1 MLRLSRKHYGPAERC
16 RAVGDEEQM
25 KKSGKNI
32 TKARQA
38 VENRAYPLQEA
49 VPLLQK
55 VKYAKFDETVEITM
69 RLGVDPKHAD
79 QMVRGTVVLP
89 HGLGKSKRVL
99 VIASGDKI
107 REAEQAGADFVGG
120 EEMVEKINKE
130 NWTDFDALIATPDVM
145 KSVGRLGKV
154 LGPKGLMPNPK
165 TGTVTFDV
173 AKAVQEV
180 KAGKVE
186 FRTDKTALVHVPV
199 GKISFSPDKLIE
211 NANVL
216 ITSVLRAKP
225 TVAKGKYVKG
235 CYLSSSMGPGIAVDI
250 SAVEA
255 AAKA

>member
-1 MLRLSRKHYGPAERC
+1 MARKI
-16 RAVGDEEQM
+16 
-25 KKSGKNI
+25 SKNLA
-32 TKARQA
+32 KARA
-38 VENRAYPLQEA
+38 LVEPRPYVLADA

-55 VKYAKFDETVEITM
+55 AKYAKFDETVDLTL

-89 HGLGKSKRVL
+89 NGLGKSKKVL
-99 VIASGDKI
+99 VIASGEKTK
-107 REAEQAGADFVGG
+107 EAEQAGADFVGG

-165 TGTVTFDV
+165 TGIVTFDV
-173 AKAVQEV
+173 ARAVQEV

-186 FRTDKTALVHVPV
+186 FRTDKTSLVHVPV
-199 GKISFSPDKLIE
+199 GKISFAPEKLIE
-211 NANVL
+211 NATVL
-216 ITSVLRAKP
+216 ITSVVKAKP
-225 TVAKGKYVKG
+225 AAAKGKYVKG
-235 CYLSSSMGPGIAVDI
+235 CYLSSSMGPGIALDT

-255 AAKA
+255 AAKV

>member
-1 MLRLSRKHYGPAERC
+1 
-16 RAVGDEEQM
+16 M
-25 KKSGKNI
+25 KKAGKNI
-32 TKARQA
+32 EKSRKA
-38 VENRAYPLQEA
+38 VEQRPYPLSDA

-55 VKYAKFDETVEITM
+55 VKFAKFDETVEVTM

-89 HGLGKSKRVL
+89 HGLGKSKKVL
-99 VIASGDKI
+99 VIASGDKL
-107 REAEQAGADFVGG
+107 REAENAGADFVGG

-211 NANVL
+211 NASVL
-216 ITSVLRAKP
+216 ISSVIKAKP
-225 TVAKGKYVKG
+225 SVAKGKYIKG
-235 CYLSSSMGPGIAVDI
+235 CYLSSTMGPGIALDTTAI
-250 SAVEA
+250 ET